1 LASAR
6 AEASASARDAITA
19 AKARENAE
27 AKARDAS
34 ASSAAS
40 LSELAALKSE
50 HARVVAELAASRAA
64 ARGGDEAASRLS
76 AVEATREAIAC
87 ELEAAASKEKQLHAK
102 VRNLEVELERARAA
116 TAAARLEQEEA
127 AAEREDVGRKLETA
141 LAEVSR
147 GNRARR
153 RASAGSAPSTPVD
166 ARRAFRDGDAGRRTK
181 RTVPATTGKGRTPR
195 RGMRGYDDALD
206 ARDSEWSDSTRSGSD
221 TPDPSDIDRFD
232 HLDLDADG
240 AATPAAVAGLVGLAR
255 ERGSPAVSWRGAS
268 LRARAS
274 PSAEG
279 GSSKF
284 PKSSRVAFQET
295 ARRRRFVAAASF
307 SGAVVLFAFV
317 VAVARGASRSGA
329 CGSGGLFGV
338 VAALA
343 DEWLSG
349 TVRARFRGRCD
360 GGFATPS

>member
-1 LASAR
+1 M
-6 AEASASARDAITA
+6 
-19 AKARENAE
+19 
-27 AKARDAS
+27 
-34 ASSAAS
+34 
-40 LSELAALKSE
+40 
-50 HARVVAELAASRAA
+50 
-64 ARGGDEAASRLS
+64 
-76 AVEATREAIAC
+76 EATREAIAC

-116 TAAARLEQEEA
+116 AAAARLEQEEA

-147 GNRARR
+147 GNRTRR
-153 RASAGSAPSTPVD
+153 RAPAGSAPSTPVD
-166 ARRAFRDGDAGRRTK
+166 ARRAFRDGSAGHRTK

-195 RGMRGYDDALD
+195 RGTRGYDDARD
-206 ARDSEWSDSTRSGSD
+206 AEMDSEWSDSTRSGSD
-221 TPDPSDIDRFD
+221 TPIEEFD
-232 HLDLDADG
+232 FEDLDG

-255 ERGSPAVSWRGAS
+255 GRGSPAASWRGAS

-279 GSSKF
+279 RS
-284 PKSSRVAFQET
+284 PKRERAAASRTASLET
-295 ARRRRFVAAASF
+295 ARRRRFVAAACF

-317 VAVARGASRSGA
+317 VAAARGASRSGA
-329 CGSGGLFGV
+329 CSTGGFFGV

-360 GGFATPS
+360 GDFATPS

>member
-1 LASAR
+1 
-6 AEASASARDAITA
+6 
-19 AKARENAE
+19 
-27 AKARDAS
+27 
-34 ASSAAS
+34 
-40 LSELAALKSE
+40 
-50 HARVVAELAASRAA
+50 
-64 ARGGDEAASRLS
+64 
-76 AVEATREAIAC
+76 
-87 ELEAAASKEKQLHAK
+87 

-279 GSSKF
+279 RS
-284 PKSSRVAFQET
+284 PKHTERLASSRRAFLET
-295 ARRRRFVAAASF
+295 ARRRRVVAATAF